1 MAVASEA
8 CACVAA
14 GFAVDEAVGAV
25 VQQAVCF
32 GGSAF
37 AHHGGDQCALAVCV
51 QLCGAAAAAQAVGVF
66 GAAEQP
72 GGGALGGGVAGE
84 AVLCVLPKDATQ
96 LIAARA

>member
-1 MAVASEA
+1 M
-8 CACVAA
+8 
-14 GFAVDEAVGAV
+14 
-25 VQQAVCF
+25 
-32 GGSAF
+32 
-37 AHHGGDQCALAVCV
+37 
-51 QLCGAAAAAQAVGVF
+51 QLCGAAAAAQAVAVF